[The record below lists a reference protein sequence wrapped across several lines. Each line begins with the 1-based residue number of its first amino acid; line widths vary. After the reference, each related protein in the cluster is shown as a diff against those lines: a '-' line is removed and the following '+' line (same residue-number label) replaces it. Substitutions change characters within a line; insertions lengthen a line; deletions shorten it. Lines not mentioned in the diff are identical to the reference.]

1 MGFWSSAWE
10 GVKKFGGAVARVAK
24 AAWDIATGPTTKSV
38 YNDLEKI
45 IDNHE
50 SRRSSEIQIV
60 QSPNFLSRASE
71 NRINATLSDHE
82 EKIELLNK
90 ELKYTKIFMAVQ
102 TEFSRLRNSAELID
116 RSMANVKIH
125 ASSLLT
131 HYQNMRNINGLTDD
145 VNALR
150 GGLKHIM
157 RTFNHNI
164 NVLSENSDRTQLK
177 KIEGVDVDLK
187 NGAVSQVS
195 AFDSFDRTRQLLSD
209 EINDLSKLANTHS
222 TDLQK
227 LRKHALALEN
237 DLGHQIIRF
246 IDNNIKP
253 VIDKARQGSSYL
265 QEEIEHL
272 PTAARDTQGKL
283 VFEDGK
289 LVIHNDNNV

>member
-1 MGFWSSAWE
+1 
-10 GVKKFGGAVARVAK
+10 
-24 AAWDIATGPTTKSV
+24 
-38 YNDLEKI
+38 
-45 IDNHE
+45 
-50 SRRSSEIQIV
+50 
-60 QSPNFLSRASE
+60 
-71 NRINATLSDHE
+71 
-82 EKIELLNK
+82 
-90 ELKYTKIFMAVQ
+90 MAVQ